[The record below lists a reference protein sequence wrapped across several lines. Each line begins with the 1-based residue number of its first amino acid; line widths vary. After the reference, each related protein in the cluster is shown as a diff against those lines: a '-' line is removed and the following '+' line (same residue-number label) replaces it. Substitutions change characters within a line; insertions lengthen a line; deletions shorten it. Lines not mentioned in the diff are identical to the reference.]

1 MTSRKPGRP
10 REGRQKLSHSISV
23 GMTEQDMADLEEYR
37 ESQEIKPSQT
47 SVILTAFRQFITRK
61 REETKQG
68 AA

>member
-1 MTSRKPGRP
+1 
-10 REGRQKLSHSISV
+10 
-23 GMTEQDMADLEEYR
+23 MTEQDMADLEEYR